1 MVSSYRPKQV
11 GIFHPTRL
19 KRRKEDTMT
28 HLTQRF
34 QEDLQLAGYAKRS
47 IQSYVSAVLRL
58 QRFYNKNLEDITE
71 EDLRQ
76 YWLCCQSEFGWS
88 AATLRISYA
97 GIQHFFTKTLVRSWN
112 IFREIKWKREQKLP
126 TILSLKEVR
135 RIVYA
140 LPTQQS
146 HTFYLTLYSLGLRL
160 REATTLQVKDILSD
174 RGLVHIHAG
183 KGALDRMIP
192 LPKITLLTLREYYK
206 THRNPKWIF
215 PALGRN
221 GGKDAGI
228 TKDHV
233 SDSGVQGVLRST
245 LKRLKIKK
253 HVHPHVFRHAYATHL
268 LEANIPIRH
277 VQKILGHKTLQS
289 TMVYLHV
296 TTQAQ
301 VDSHDRIAKVMQ
313 GVLS

>member
-1 MVSSYRPKQV
+1 MSTL
-11 GIFHPTRL
+11 I
-19 KRRKEDTMT
+19 KRFKEDL
-28 HLTQRF
+28 H
-34 QEDLQLAGYAKRS
+34 LAGYAERS
-47 IQSYVSAVLRL
+47 IQSYTSAVLKL
-58 QRFYNKNLEDITE
+58 QRFYNKPLEDISE
-71 EDLRQ
+71 EQLRQ

-112 IFREIKWKREQKLP
+112 IFKDIKWKREQTLP
-126 TILSLKEVR
+126 TILSLEEVR
-135 RIVYA
+135 KIIYA
-140 LPTQQS
+140 LPTAQS
-146 HTFYLTLYSLGLRL
+146 RTFYLTLYSMGLRL

-183 KGALDRMIP
+183 KGSRDRTVP
-192 LPKITLLTLREYYK
+192 LPKITLLALREYYK
-206 THRNPKWIF
+206 THHNPKWIF

-221 GGKDAGI
+221 GGKNAQYE
-228 TKDHV
+228 KKHV

-245 LKRLKIKK
+245 LKRLKFKN

-277 VQKILGHKTLQS
+277 VQKILGHKTLKS
-289 TMVYLHV
+289 TMIYLHV

-301 VDSHDRIAKVMQ
+301 VDSNDKVSKVMQ